1 MTAKQAI
8 VTGLAVLA
16 MAGAAHA
23 QATSQ
28 TEKVKGTPT
37 VDTVKM
43 TGEVVFV
50 QDDWLFA
57 KMEPLGN
64 YSLFK
69 VQPGREFVID
79 GQTKHIGDLQPGTVI
94 TGTLVTKKTP
104 VTVRTTSTLNGTVWY
119 AQGNYVVLTLENG
132 ENKEYK
138 VPESFRFNVE
148 GKPASVHELKKGM
161 KVTATKIVEEP
172 QTEISSETAITG
184 KAPKSG
190 S

>member
-1 MTAKQAI
+1 
-8 VTGLAVLA
+8 
-16 MAGAAHA
+16 
-23 QATSQ
+23 
-28 TEKVKGTPT
+28 
-37 VDTVKM
+37 
-43 TGEVVFV
+43 
-50 QDDWLFA
+50 
-57 KMEPLGN
+57 
-64 YSLFK
+64 
-69 VQPGREFVID
+69 
-79 GQTKHIGDLQPGTVI
+79 
-94 TGTLVTKKTP
+94 
-104 VTVRTTSTLNGTVWY
+104 VWY

-190 S
+190 G